1 MLSLGLGHSKLILDM
16 CLWATSTWSFLQ
28 YLALLHHGSLNRLLL
43 HGGVCDLFVTNISAV
58 FSLPTLLSLPPPETS
73 GPCCL
78 CFSLWFPHSAA
89 ATCFSG
95 GMYWEKGSMRNNI
108 ILMEPKWPTG
118 SIEEKLLSTYA
129 FWQTLD
135 VTYYR
140 VRWIDIQR
148 HSNIGHVR
156 LYKLS
161 NCNILKVMCSNGMFT
176 SVCGAVKWNDFLQ
189 SSWYSANLQI
199 PPCLMPLLVCSY
211 FRRTGEDLEKKMVHS
226 HRQLPLLLWIYYS
239 KSTL

>member
-1 MLSLGLGHSKLILDM
+1 MAVWTVFSCMVGSVICLSLI
-16 CLWATSTWSFLQ
+16 
-28 YLALLHHGSLNRLLL
+28 
-43 HGGVCDLFVTNISAV
+43 
-58 FSLPTLLSLPPPETS
+58 SLPSSPSRPFSPSLPPKPLVPVVSASPCDFHTLLLPLVSQEVCTGRMGPWET
-73 GPCCL
+73 
-78 CFSLWFPHSAA
+78 
-89 ATCFSG
+89 
-95 GMYWEKGSMRNNI
+95 I